1 MTQSLT
7 ACCADS
13 CSQSCADSCSVLLHL
28 AAPNRQISMTETWE
42 NLNLQ
47 NFAGCPLTPL
57 GAGTIGAHVSGFGA
71 KNVSL
76 FLQEVFLE
84 WPLEWN
90 LWHCHLVWCSWAH
103 HLEFVI
109 WPLIGRNTVMSTNSE
124 WLFTIYTEKLVGWQ
138 YSNKWDTLNPKWKF
152 SWGCTLS
159 ISTFFS
165 QKIGSIST

>member
-1 MTQSLT
+1 MFCLPLSWFLSNFPNLT
-7 ACCADS
+7 KILKTREKMLIFSILFAMYYPSHIYDPVSHCMLCRLIRPA
-13 CSQSCADSCSVLLHL
+13 VLLHL

-57 GAGTIGAHVSGFGA
+57 EAGTIGAHVSGFGA

-76 FLQEVFLE
+76 FFQEVFLE

-109 WPLIGRNTVMSTNSE
+109 WPLIGRNTVMSTNS
-124 WLFTIYTEKLVGWQ
+124 
-138 YSNKWDTLNPKWKF
+138 
-152 SWGCTLS
+152 
-159 ISTFFS
+159 
-165 QKIGSIST
+165 